1 MTGGRLKERDALFEL
16 VLKWITHPEWDMTL
30 TLRDA
35 VAKTEHL
42 IDEHMVNPQGSELS
56 RKCPGVAPFFTRLPL
71 IKALDFFG
79 SRVSVEERQYV
90 PPTFSEVRQI
100 FNIAQVYEMQGAIK
114 MLTFDADDTLY
125 EHGMDLEPGDWIVD
139 ALLQLLHSGIFVAV
153 VTAAGYPGKPDR
165 YASRFKGLLQKMKE
179 LNTPKEVYS
188 RFYCVGGECNY
199 LFRIK
204 EGYICEQVP
213 LEEWASD
220 EMKSWSTEGIDK
232 LLTLADQNLRE
243 ACDRHKLDVQFLR
256 KERAVGCYPTQAGVR
271 IAYETLED
279 VALTLQ
285 DVLQTHPEA
294 PKDIPFCAFNG
305 NRDVWVDVGDKRI
318 GIEALQQYLK
328 VERTQTCHL
337 GDRFT
342 NTGNDARARSVA
354 MTVWVTNP
362 LETEQYLELFLSE
375 LGTEEAKKCAAARPT
390 GPRQGTVEWE
400 KAQVVQKNTAS

>member
-35 VAKTEHL
+35 MAKTEHL
-42 IDEHMVNPQGSELS
+42 IDEHIVNPAGSELS
-56 RKCPGVAPFFTRLPL
+56 RKCPGVASFYTRLPL
-71 IKALDFFG
+71 IRALDFFG

-90 PPTFSEVRQI
+90 PPTFSEVRQV
-100 FNIAQVYEMQGAIK
+100 FNIAQVYEMRGHIK

-139 ALLQLLHSGIFVAV
+139 ALLMLLESGIYVAV

-165 YASRFKGLLQKMKE
+165 YAARFKGLLTKMKQ
-179 LNTPKEVYS
+179 LGTPKEVTD

-204 EGYICEQVP
+204 EGYAMEQVP
-213 LEEWASD
+213 LQEWATD
-220 EMKSWSTEGIDK
+220 EMKAWKEEDISRMLD
-232 LLTLADQNLRE
+232 LADTSLRE
-243 ACDRHKLDVQFLR
+243 ACVRHKLDVQYLR
-256 KERAVGCYPTQAGVR
+256 KERAVGCYPTEAGVR

-285 DVLQTHPEA
+285 DVIMTHPDA
-294 PKDIPFCAFNG
+294 PTGIPFCAFNG
-305 NRDVWVDVGDKRI
+305 NRDVWVDIGDKRI
-318 GIEALQQYLK
+318 GIQALQQYLK
-328 VERTQTCHL
+328 VGSKETCHL

-342 NTGNDARARSVA
+342 NTGNDARARNVA

-362 LETEQYLELFLSE
+362 LETEQYLEIFLSE
-375 LGTEEAKKCAAARPT
+375 LGTEAAKKCAETRPT

>member
-1 MTGGRLKERDALFEL
+1 
-16 VLKWITHPEWDMTL
+16 
-30 TLRDA
+30 
-35 VAKTEHL
+35 
-42 IDEHMVNPQGSELS
+42 
-56 RKCPGVAPFFTRLPL
+56 
-71 IKALDFFG
+71 
-79 SRVSVEERQYV
+79 VSVEERQYV

-100 FNIAQVYEMQGAIK
+100 FNIAQVYEMRGTIK

-125 EHGMDLEPGDWIVD
+125 EHGMDLETGDWIVE

-165 YASRFKGLLQKMKE
+165 YAARFKGLLQKMKE
-179 LNTPKEVYS
+179 RQTSKEVYE

-204 EGYICEQVP
+204 EGYTMEQVP
-213 LEEWASD
+213 LEQWQSEL
-220 EMKSWSTEGIDK
+220 MRSWRTEDIDR
-232 LLTLADQNLRE
+232 LLTLADENLRA
-243 ACDRHKLDVQFLR
+243 ACARHRLDVQFLR

-285 DVLQTHPEA
+285 DLLQTHPEA
-294 PKDIPFCAFNG
+294 PKGIPFCAFNG
-305 NRDVWVDVGDKRI
+305 NRDVWVDIGDKRI
-318 GIEALQQYLK
+318 GIEALQQFLG
-328 VERTQTCHL
+328 VEQSQTCHL

-342 NTGNDARARSVA
+342 STGNDSRARSVA

-362 LETEQYLELFLSE
+362 LETEQYLEIFLSE
-375 LGTEEAKKCAAARPT
+375 LGTEDAKACAASRPT